1 MNGSDIQKEIFKR
14 MTPEQRL
21 KAAMRLDWSARRLKA
36 AWLRRQ
42 NPDWT
47 EDRVQKEVTE
57 IFKKGRPCLHKGLPA
72 VIPTDCLP
80 SLVDVSALRRPVA
93 EVEPHL

>member
-57 IFKKGRPCLHKGLPA
+57 IFKNARTCLRNGLPA
-72 VIPTDCLP
+72 VSSMD
-80 SLVDVSALRRPVA
+80 
-93 EVEPHL
+93 